1 MSSRIHVLL
10 RKIDEHLEEVCEHY
24 EEDLESKELSDEL
37 VYAIGAVVQD
47 CQRALDWTA
56 SAVKRKYIPKTRWK
70 PYFPLVQESEQ
81 FRPELRKQL
90 GDLFDVAPEVAE
102 AIRRHQPYRK
112 GKAVLGYLHKLA
124 RVEKHEDFT
133 PQTRAVTRRV
143 EARNAGGVV
152 SWDPDA
158 VTFGGPGVR
167 IGGIPVDPRTQLPV
181 PSPSQIVQEMHYV
194 DWRFVDPP
202 VSVLPTLEDLA
213 RLTGAAVRDVRRKA
227 DL

>member
-10 RKIDEHLEEVCEHY
+10 RKIDEHLDEVGDHY
-24 EEDLESKELSDEL
+24 EEDLASKDLSDEL

-56 SAVKRKYIPKTRWK
+56 SAVKRKYVPKRKWK
-70 PYFPLVQESEQ
+70 PYFPLVQEPEQ
-81 FRPELRKQL
+81 FRPALQKQL
-90 GDLFDVAPEVAE
+90 GDLFEIAPEVAE

-133 PQTRAVTRRV
+133 PQTRDVTRPI
-143 EARNAGGVV
+143 EARSAGGVV
-152 SWDPDA
+152 SWNPDA
-158 VTFGGPGVR
+158 VTFGGPGVF
-167 IGGIPVDPRTQLPV
+167 ISGVPVDPRTQLPV
-181 PSPSQIVQEMHYV
+181 PSRSQVVRETHYV

-202 VSVLPTLEDLA
+202 VSVLPTLEELA
-213 RLTGAAVRDVRRKA
+213 RLTGSAVRDVRRKA

>member
-10 RKIDEHLEEVCEHY
+10 DKIDEHLDEVEEHY
-24 EEDLESKELSDEL
+24 EADLASQELSDEL

-56 SAVKRKYIPKTRWK
+56 SAVKRKYVPKRKWK
-70 PYFPLVQESEQ
+70 PYFPLVQQPEQ

-90 GDLFDVAPEVAE
+90 GDLFEVAPEVAE

-112 GKAVLGYLHKLA
+112 GKVVLGYLHKLA

-133 PQTRAVTRRV
+133 PQTRDVTRRV
-143 EARNAGGVV
+143 EARSAGGVV
-152 SWDPDA
+152 SWNPDA
-158 VTFGGPGVR
+158 VTFRGPGVS
-167 IGGIPVDPRTQLPV
+167 IGGVPVDPRTQLPV
-181 PSPSQIVQEMHYV
+181 PSPSQTVRETHFV
-194 DWRFVDPP
+194 DWRFIDPP
-202 VSVLPTLEDLA
+202 VSVLPTLEELA